1 MTEYIELS
9 SEDLVPGD
17 VIEIPRNG
25 CVMQCDAVLVAGN
38 CIVNES
44 MLTGYIKYVIFIY
57 YLPLKG
63 GEGIIR
69 ISSVLF
75 FLFQPIVGVCVN
87 YSHYQVLL
95 LYDFKQTL
103 HDFSKFHILIE
114 PHRLCNG

>member
-1 MTEYIELS
+1 VPLS

-57 YLPLKG
+57 Y
-63 GEGIIR
+63 
-69 ISSVLF
+69 F
-75 FLFQPIVGVCVN
+75 IV
-87 YSHYQVLL
+87 
-95 LYDFKQTL
+95 
-103 HDFSKFHILIE
+103 FSFTRHELTIY
-114 PHRLCNG
+114 CS

>member
-1 MTEYIELS
+1 LTDYIELS

-57 YLPLKG
+57 YFPFMWWG
-63 GEGIIR
+63 GYYKN
-69 ISSVLF
+69 F
-75 FLFQPIVGVCVN
+75 FRPFLTLSAHCGGVCQ
-87 YSHYQVLL
+87 SLSL
-95 LYDFKQTL
+95 SDTIPL
-103 HDFSKFHILIE
+103 
-114 PHRLCNG
+114 